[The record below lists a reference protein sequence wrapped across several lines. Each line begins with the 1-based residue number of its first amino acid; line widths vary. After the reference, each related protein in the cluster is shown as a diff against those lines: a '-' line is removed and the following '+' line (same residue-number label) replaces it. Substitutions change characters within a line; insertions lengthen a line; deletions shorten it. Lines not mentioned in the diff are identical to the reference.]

1 MHDWQ
6 SIFVMDQGKLAE
18 VGTHEELME
27 KHGIYSE
34 FFQSQAEWYD
44 VKKEDAPDE
53 TE

>member
-1 MHDWQ
+1 MADR
-6 SIFVMDQGKLAE
+6 IFVMDQGKLAE

-27 KHGIYSE
+27 KQGIYLE

-44 VKKEDAPDE
+44 VKKEDAAYE